1 MIFQRKY
8 FLWTILLFTVEIC
21 IALFVHDRI
30 VRPYV
35 GDLLVVIL
43 LYCFVKSFIK
53 ISVWKAAIGVLIFAY
68 LIEVLQAL
76 KLIYWLGLQHSKI
89 ARTIIGISFQWLDL
103 LAYTVGIAIVVTLE
117 FNRKSQTPIKP

>member
-53 ISVWKAAIGVLIFAY
+53 ISIWKAAIGVLIYAY
-68 LIEVLQAL
+68 VIEVLQAL
-76 KLIYWLGLQHSKI
+76 KLIYWHGLQHNKI

-103 LAYTVGIAIVVTLE
+103 LAYTVGIVIVLVLE

>member
-8 FLWTILLFTVEIC
+8 FLWKILLFTVEIC
-21 IALFVHDRI
+21 IALFVHDHI

-68 LIEVLQAL
+68 VIEVLQAL
-76 KLIYWLGLQHSKI
+76 KLIYWLGLQHNKI
-89 ARTIIGISFQWLDL
+89 AKTIIGISFQWLDL